1 MYRQDTIVAISTPI
15 GEGAIGIVRM
25 SGEKSVE
32 IGDKLIIFKRGGA
45 IREMADYSMS
55 YGQVIDPFDGQVVD
69 EVVVSVMRAPR
80 SYTREDVVEI
90 NCHGGIVA
98 LKRAMDLAVQLGAR
112 VAEPG
117 EFTKRA
123 FLNGRID
130 LSQAEAVI
138 DVIRAKTEAQ
148 LRAAMQSLEGGLSSK
163 IRNLRSQILEV
174 YAHLEVAVDFSDED
188 AGALATQDLIQK
200 LGECQKEAGKLLV
213 DARRGKILKEGV
225 KVGIVGRPNVGK
237 SSLLNVLLGERRA
250 IVTPIPG
257 TTRDVIEET
266 INIQGVPFR
275 LQDTAGIRDTG
286 HEVEKMGVELSLKT
300 MEEADAV
307 LYVVDGS
314 EPLTKEDLEIG
325 RKLGSKKALV
335 VVNKID
341 LPVLAEPDQVRQ
353 VTGERK
359 EIRISATKGWGLEDV
374 ERGLVELVFAG
385 ELCCL
390 DEAIMVNARQKELL
404 EKAQRAIVSGKEALE
419 AGMSEE
425 FAAADVRIAYEA
437 LGEILGEKSG
447 EDLLDRIFS
456 EFCLGK

>member
-25 SGEKSVE
+25 SGEKSIE
-32 IGDKLIIFKRGGA
+32 IGDKLFISKRGRA

-55 YGQVIDPFDGQVVD
+55 YGHAIDPSDGEVVD
-69 EVVVSVMRAPR
+69 EVIVSVMRPPR

-98 LKRAMDLAVQLGAR
+98 LKRVMDLAVKLGAR

-148 LRAAMQSLEGGLSSK
+148 LRAAIQSLEGGLSSK
-163 IRNLRSQILEV
+163 IHNLRSQILEV

-188 AGALATQDLIQK
+188 AGALPRQDLIQK
-200 LGECQKEAGKLLV
+200 LWKCQKEAGKLLA

-237 SSLLNVLLGERRA
+237 SSLLNALLGERRA
-250 IVTPIPG
+250 IVTSIPG

-266 INIQGVPFR
+266 VNIQGVLFR

-286 HEVEKMGVELSLKT
+286 YEVEKIGVELSLKT
-300 MEEADAV
+300 MEEADVV

-314 EPLTKEDLEIG
+314 EDLAKEDLEIG
-325 RKLGSKKALV
+325 RRLGSKKALV
-335 VVNKID
+335 VMNKID
-341 LPVLAEPDQVRQ
+341 LPVVAELGDLRQ

-374 ERGLVELVFAG
+374 EKKLVELVFAG
-385 ELCCL
+385 EVRCL

-404 EKAQRAIVSGKEALE
+404 ERAQRAIISGREALE
-419 AGMSEE
+419 GGMSEE
-425 FAAADVRIAYEA
+425 FAAADARIAYET
-437 LGEILGEKSG
+437 LGEILGEKGG

-456 EFCLGK
+456 GFCIGK